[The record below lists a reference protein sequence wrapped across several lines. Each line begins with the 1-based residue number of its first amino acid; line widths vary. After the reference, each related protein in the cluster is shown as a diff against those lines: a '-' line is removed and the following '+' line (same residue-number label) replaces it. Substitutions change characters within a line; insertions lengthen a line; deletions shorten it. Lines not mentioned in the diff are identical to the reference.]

1 MRRICVFCGSS
12 PGAQPAYAEAARAM
26 GRALVAR
33 GLGLVYGGG
42 SVGLMGIVADAVLEA
57 GGDVQGV
64 IPDYLLKMEVGHD
77 GCSELHVTGSM
88 HERKRLMFELADG
101 FVAMPG
107 GLGTFEE
114 IFEVLTWAQLGM
126 HDKPCGL
133 LDVAG
138 YWQPVVAA
146 LDHAVAERFVRPQH
160 RALLMAES
168 SPEALLDAFAAHPP
182 TEGGGEWI
190 DQRT

>member
-88 HERKRLMFELADG
+88 HDRKRLMFELADG

-146 LDHAVAERFVRPQH
+146 LDHAVAERFVRSQH

-182 TEGGGEWI
+182 TEGGGKWI